1 MIYAP
6 EWILDKAKVIAGE
19 IVNAQDRGTIIQE
32 YREKMDLTQE
42 ELSNIMKLRRESISR
57 IEHGRVTPTLA
68 FIHVFSGIVTLV
80 EAVKS
85 YRSTNRAI
93 EHLYFIRIGAELGV
107 PQDYVVSIVDTAI
120 QNYDRKRRKAIRFLE
135 R

>member
-1 MIYAP
+1 MMYAP
-6 EWILDKAKVIAGE
+6 EWIVDQAKVIAGE
-19 IVNAQDRGTIIQE
+19 IVNAQDRGAVIQG
-32 YREKMDLTQE
+32 YRERMSLTQE

-85 YRSTNRAI
+85 YRSMNRAI

-107 PQDYVVSIVDTAI
+107 PQDYVVSIVDMAI
-120 QNYDRKRRKAIRFLE
+120 HNYEKKRRKAIRFLE

>member
-1 MIYAP
+1 MMYAP
-6 EWILDKAKVIAGE
+6 EWIVDKAKVIAGE
-19 IVNAQDRGTIIQE
+19 IVNAQDRGAVIQG
-32 YREKMDLTQE
+32 YRERMNLTQE

-57 IEHGRVTPTLA
+57 IEHSKVTPTLT
-68 FIHVFSGIVTLV
+68 FIHVFSGIATLM

-93 EHLYFIRIGAELGV
+93 EYLYFIRIGAELGV
-107 PQDYVVSIVDTAI
+107 PQDYVVSIVDMAI

>member
-1 MIYAP
+1 MMYAP

-19 IVNAQDRGTIIQE
+19 IVNAQDRGAIIQG

-42 ELSNIMKLRRESISR
+42 ELSHIMRLRRESISR
-57 IEHGRVTPTLA
+57 IEHGRVTPTLT
-68 FIHVFSGIVTLV
+68 FIHVFSGIATLV

-85 YRSTNRAI
+85 YRSMNRAI
-93 EHLYFIRIGAELGV
+93 EYLYFIRIGAELGV

-120 QNYDRKRRKAIRFLE
+120 QNYDKKRRKAIRFLE